1 MGRNFYIADLHIGHD
16 NLLKNGRL
24 HERPF
29 ETMGE
34 MTDTIRD
41 NWNSV
46 VTNADTVYLL
56 GDVSYRADPAF
67 VAEYLS
73 SLKGKRVL
81 IRGNHDNFC
90 DRCLIRQFAEICDYK
105 EITDNIDGKAYSV
118 VLSHYPIFSWKGQ
131 FRGAIHLYGHVHDNE
146 DEYLYRDALFH
157 QDEHF
162 AVIDG
167 EHHKPF
173 RAVNVG
179 CMMDYMD
186 YTPRTLKEIL
196 KSREMLK

>member
-29 ETMGE
+29 ETMEE

-73 SLKGKRVL
+73 SLEGKLVL
-81 IRGNHDNFC
+81 IRGNHDNFR
-90 DRCLIRQFAEICDYK
+90 DRRLISQFAEICDYK

-131 FRGAIHLYGHVHDNE
+131 FRGAIHLYGHVHNNG
-146 DEYLYRDALFH
+146 DERMFREAMNAL
-157 QDEHF
+157 DVHF
-162 AVIDG
+162 ALRDRDRHI
-167 EHHKPF
+167 PF
-173 RAVNVG
+173 LSFNVG
-179 CMMDYMD
+179 CMMPDIN
-186 YTPRTLKEIL
+186 YTPRTLKEICQ
-196 KSREMLK
+196 